1 MTDQQRIVAGRY
13 VLGDLIG
20 QGGMSSVY
28 RGTDQ
33 KLGRQV
39 AIKIMKAEL
48 SEDPIFRSRF
58 KQEAQA
64 ASRMAH
70 PTIVRVFDAG
80 DEIVETPEGPRDL
93 PYIVMEYIEGQDLRR
108 LLTKG
113 TIAQREAILIVEDV
127 LTALE
132 YSHKAGVVHRDIKP
146 ANIMITKTGQVKVM
160 DFGIARA
167 LSDSSSSVE
176 HTTAILGTAS
186 YFSPEQAK
194 GDSVDARSDIY
205 SAGIVLYELLAGSVP
220 FRGDSPVAVAY
231 QHVSERPVAPSERND
246 AVSPA
251 LDRVVLK
258 ALGKDKNKR
267 FQSASEFRDYL
278 QRAAKG
284 EMPDFEVEQGGLEA
298 LFGGDTISAADQTV
312 RQLASGSGVVRTQIR
327 PPVMWIWGGVVAL
340 GIIIVAVM
348 FWLANLTALE
358 ITPANTRVVPDLVN
372 MTEKDAKAT
381 LKDLQLGMVTL
392 TAFSDTI
399 DEGRVISSDP
409 EKDAQVVTGT
419 NVKVTISKGRST
431 SEVPDLANLSIAD
444 ATAELEAAGLK
455 LGSIDKQDHPTL
467 GADVVISSSPS
478 AASSVKPGA
487 TVNVVVSSGMV
498 TVPDVRGQTM
508 TLARDVMSDAQISVQ
523 MKGEPGCTQEA
534 GSPVRSQ
541 SLVGQ
546 QKQGSSVVLTYCS
559 G

>member
-246 AVSPA
+246 TVSPA

-381 LKDLQLGMVTL
+381 LKDLELGMVTL

-546 QKQGSSVVLTYCS
+546 QKQGSTVVLTYCS

>member
-381 LKDLQLGMVTL
+381 LKDLELGMVTL

-546 QKQGSSVVLTYCS
+546 QKQGSTVVLTYCS